1 MSFMKDILTVP
12 KDLGDAIH
20 AARKASG
27 QKATEIARRSGRARN
42 VLYRLERGDDV
53 TVASLLD
60 ILRSMGLGLRLET
73 AAPPTLDDVRR
84 RFAED
89 SDDGDEDTGDRGA
102 A

>member
-1 MSFMKDILTVP
+1 MSSMKDILSLP
-12 KDLGDAIH
+12 KDLGGAIH

-27 QKATEIARRSGRARN
+27 QKATDIARRSGRARN

-60 ILRSMGLGLRLET
+60 ILRSMGLGLRIEPAT
-73 AAPPTLDDVRR
+73 PPTLDDVRR
-84 RFAED
+84 RFAQDDDDAED
-89 SDDGDEDTGDRGA
+89 GGA

>member
-1 MSFMKDILTVP
+1 MFRMKDILSLP
-12 KDLGDAIH
+12 KDLGEAIH

-27 QKATEIARRSGRARN
+27 LKATDIARRSGRARN
-42 VLYRLERGDDV
+42 VLYRLERGEDV

-60 ILRSMGLGLRLET
+60 ILRAMSLGLRLEP

-89 SDDGDEDTGDRGA
+89 HDDAGDSGA
-102 A
+102 T